1 MAARRKR
8 WISCLLPCRICPL
21 LRASSSSKDSELKA
35 NHPII
40 RFAQDSETAHIQHNT
55 VARDLSGWLQRRVRS
70 EYGAEIE
77 PIAARALATV
87 VGKDLRRADNELL
100 KLVSY
105 TNGERRITE
114 ADVALM
120 TPYVA
125 PANIFHMVDA
135 LATGKGRAAMHRLQ
149 ELLAERE
156 RDPIM
161 LFGMI
166 IRQFRL
172 LVLAKEHLESGA
184 GDDMAK
190 ALRVHPFVAQKL
202 REQAHRLFAQP
213 VGSHL
218 SPPAR
223 ARCRHKDRRVG
234 RIIGPADARLRA
246 DFAGCTARELG
257 PPRAA
262 RHERLSAAAASML
275 LWHGAL
281 EKDRR
286 VILQDRL
293 HAFAKYNARIGMATE
308 HRVLVAEL
316 QEAPAFRLQLFGR
329 GAVMPPTLTETEKLI
344 HPGAQSHRQAHDE
357 DGAISSL
364 TIG

>member
-1 MAARRKR
+1 MATAPTVFILHGEDSLRQKKQLDRFRKQMGADETATLNIHELDGETSSVSEILAAATALPFLSERRLVIVR
-8 WISCLLPCRICPL
+8 GLLGQLVQRGGAKKALDQL
-21 LRASSSSKDSELKA
+21 LAALPNLPSFTRLIFVEDSELKA

-202 REQAHRLFAQP
+202 REQAHRYSLSQLEAIYR
-213 VGSHL
+213 HL
-218 SPPAR
+218 HERDVAIKTGELGAALALEMLVSE
-223 ARCRHKDRRVG
+223 
-234 RIIGPADARLRA
+234 L
-246 DFAGCTARELG
+246 TAR
-257 PPRAA
+257 
-262 RHERLSAAAASML
+262 
-275 LWHGAL
+275 
-281 EKDRR
+281 D
-286 VILQDRL
+286 
-293 HAFAKYNARIGMATE
+293 
-308 HRVLVAEL
+308 
-316 QEAPAFRLQLFGR
+316 
-329 GAVMPPTLTETEKLI
+329 AVREN
-344 HPGAQSHRQAHDE
+344 
-357 DGAISSL
+357 
-364 TIG
+364 